1 MMSTCC
7 VCGRTHL
14 IHQPE
19 FWPYRRGTKLYCSE
33 NCLIVDA
40 TKDLQ
45 LLNKIKHKRRQMIM
59 ARMRKDGTPAKKPGP
74 KAKKVEIPEPLDGGP
89 WEKMETP
96 ESITIEPSP
105 IVQAVVKKVLET
117 PEDEFTPEEVD
128 MLKNGKIP
136 PIRETARKD
145 ADVKPL
151 AFDGLEISALRHQ
164 DLGEFYFD
172 KKYNT
177 IDWRTPEG
185 DEVSLGPAWWKQMI
199 TDLPK
204 IMKLLGVDP

>member
-40 TKDLQ
+40 TKDMQ

-74 KAKKVEIPEPLDGGP
+74 KAKNVEIPEPLDGGP

-96 ESITIEPSP
+96 E
-105 IVQAVVKKVLET
+105 
-117 PEDEFTPEEVD
+117 DEFTPEKVD

-136 PIRETARKD
+136 PIRETAGKD